1 MPTAGDS
8 ASLLPPDGV
17 DARFERC
24 FGDHYPAVLA
34 FALRR
39 LPDRAAAE
47 DAAAETF
54 AVAWRRREVLPEP
67 ALPWLY
73 AIAFR
78 VIANQRRS
86 LRRRHELEDRLAR
99 EAAAGRGQDDPDAA
113 IDRRDAFAV
122 AFSRLSEREREVLR
136 LVAWEG
142 LGAEDAAHVL
152 GCSAGAFRVRL
163 HRARRKLAKQL
174 RRAGHSP
181 DGRAAVAADPAEG
194 AS

>member
-8 ASLLPPDGV
+8 AGLPPDLAE
-17 DARFERC
+17 ARFERC
-24 FGDHYPAVLA
+24 FGEHYADVLA

-47 DAAAETF
+47 DAVAEAF
-54 AVAWRRREVLPEP
+54 GVAWRRREVLPER

-86 LRRRHELEDRLAR
+86 ARRRRELEGRLAH
-99 EAAAGRGQDDPDAA
+99 EAGAGHGEEDLAAA

-122 AFSRLSEREREVLR
+122 AFARLAEREREVLR
-136 LVAWEG
+136 LVAWDG
-142 LGAEDAAHVL
+142 LATEEAAQVL
-152 GCSAGAFRVRL
+152 DCSPGAFRVRL
-163 HRARRKLAKQL
+163 HRARRSLAKQL

-181 DGRAAVAADPAEG
+181 DESAHVAPEPAEE

>member
-1 MPTAGDS
+1 MPTGGDS
-8 ASLLPPDGV
+8 AGLRPDAGDV
-17 DARFERC
+17 RFERC
-24 FGDHYPAVLA
+24 FGDHYADVLG

-39 LPDRAAAE
+39 LDGRAAAE
-47 DAAAETF
+47 DAVAETF
-54 AVAWRRREVLPEP
+54 AVAWRRRDVLPEP

-86 LRRRHELEDRLAR
+86 QRRRRELEERLAH
-99 EAAAGRGQDDPDAA
+99 EAGAGRGQDDPAAA

-122 AFSRLSEREREVLR
+122 AFARLSEDEREVLR
-136 LVAWEG
+136 LVVWDG
-142 LGAEDAAHVL
+142 LGTNDAARVL
-152 GCSAGAFRVRL
+152 GCSPGAFRVRL

-181 DGRAAVAADPAEG
+181 DERRVAAPDPAEEPG
-194 AS
+194 

>member
-1 MPTAGDS
+1 MPTVGESAGLS
-8 ASLLPPDGV
+8 PDV
-17 DARFERC
+17 AETRFERC
-24 FGDHYPAVLA
+24 FAEHYADVLA

-39 LPDRAAAE
+39 LPGRAGAE
-47 DAAAETF
+47 DAVAETF
-54 AVAWRRREVLPEP
+54 AIAWRRREVLPEQ

-86 LRRRHELEDRLAR
+86 ARRRRELEGRLAH
-99 EAAAGRGQDDPDAA
+99 EAGAGRADEDPATA

-122 AFSRLSEREREVLR
+122 AFARLTEREREVLR
-136 LVAWEG
+136 LVAWDG
-142 LGAEDAAHVL
+142 LGTEEAAQVL
-152 GCSAGAFRVRL
+152 GCSPGAFRVRL
-163 HRARRKLAKQL
+163 HRARRRLAKQL

-181 DGRAAVAADPAEG
+181 DESAAVAPKPDEE